1 MGDVRLSSN
10 ENDFVSKS
18 EAFKENFTARN
29 YTFQECYLVNK
40 GINYK
45 ERLNLLK
52 PKPRKNKLPFDQ
64 NNLYTQYQN
73 QRAKTLETLTN
84 HWHFIPRKPHLG
96 QIFSSSTVSTL
107 RKDA

>member
-1 MGDVRLSSN
+1 MGHVRLSSN
-10 ENDFVSKS
+10 ENDFVSKG

-52 PKPRKNKLPFDQ
+52 PKPRKNKLP
-64 NNLYTQYQN
+64 LVIKIIYTLN
-73 QRAKTLETLTN
+73 IKTKEQKL
-84 HWHFIPRKPHLG
+84 
-96 QIFSSSTVSTL
+96 
-107 RKDA
+107 